1 MAGGRAGVP
10 DPRRQLRPRRALE
23 HTRTLYFFRK
33 SALRC
38 DAISFRRDV
47 LSLLKC
53 ALRCTLRFADTLV
66 LYFILRETV
75 GPDTRGAGRPA
86 SEGPLPFFLA

>member
-1 MAGGRAGVP
+1 M
-10 DPRRQLRPRRALE
+10 
-23 HTRTLYFFRK
+23 YFFRK

-66 LYFILRETV
+66 LYFILRERV

-86 SEGPLPFFLA
+86 SEGAVPFFWPHGVKTDSRVFPTLEGLRPV